1 VAVAM
6 NGIWVIGEVFV
17 FIVWGSIKVIQHILV
32 QSSLVVGAIQIC
44 NVVLKVLLSPRA
56 LILPAIQ
63 LVFL

>member
-1 VAVAM
+1 LVKSLCSS
-6 NGIWVIGEVFV
+6 
-17 FIVWGSIKVIQHILV
+17 WGGIKVIQHTLV

-44 NVVLKVLLSPRA
+44 NVVLIVFLSPRA